1 MSPEENKTLIRRYFE
16 AISGNDKPATLV
28 NKYTT
33 DEALK
38 QHIALFEAAF
48 PRYQLM
54 VEDMIAEKDKV
65 TVRSTFRGTHNGD
78 FMGIPPTGKQATIP
92 VFLIYRLVDDKIVEH
107 WMQADSL
114 GLLQQLG
121 AIPAPTSA
129 H

>member
-1 MSPEENKTLIRRYFE
+1 MSPEENKTLIRHYFE

-54 VEDMIAEKDKV
+54 VEDLIAEMDKV

>member
-1 MSPEENKTLIRRYFE
+1 MISNGSLSLRVSCRFAANYRRFSRFVIPHSQERRENIPCHQKKTKL
-16 AISGNDKPATLV
+16 
-28 NKYTT
+28 
-33 DEALK
+33 
-38 QHIALFEAAF
+38 
-48 PRYQLM
+48 
-54 VEDMIAEKDKV
+54 
-65 TVRSTFRGTHNGD
+65 HNGD

-121 AIPAPTSA
+121 AIPAPISA